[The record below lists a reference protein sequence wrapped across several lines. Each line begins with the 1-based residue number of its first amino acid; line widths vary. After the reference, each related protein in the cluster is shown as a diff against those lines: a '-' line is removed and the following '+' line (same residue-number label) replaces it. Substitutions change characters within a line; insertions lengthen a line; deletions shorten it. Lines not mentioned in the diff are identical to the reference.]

1 MVVTLSDTSSPHN
14 HGLLSLKTDSTSAY
28 SLGPLHLPDLRAQE
42 LDPRAFNC
50 LLILITL

>member
-14 HGLLSLKTDSTSAY
+14 KGLLSLSLKTGSTSAY

-42 LDPRAFNC
+42 LDTRS
-50 LLILITL
+50 L